1 MRKFVLAS
9 ALILSSSVMAL
20 ESDYN
25 EIENSEKKVS
35 FEKSDGTGFASLEIK
50 DPIVNIANTKQ
61 YAQHLMDNYQG
72 WNLKAVVDLRGFSF
86 RYIDNSPCSGLVTY
100 FDGRSY
106 LFFQACGDVKADDL
120 TKLYQRANEKLKI
133 GEILKKQSRPNLY

>member
-1 MRKFVLAS
+1 MRKLVLAS

-50 DPIVNIANTKQ
+50 DPIVN
-61 YAQHLMDNYQG
+61 NYQG